1 MKQRLTALLM
11 LVSLV
16 AAGQGR
22 LGIQRYGHVVLPVKS
37 LAASIPFYSNV
48 LGLKPIAVPSG
59 IASSQAWFEI
69 GSGQQ
74 IRLVEGRTEA
84 SRSAGTAINL
94 ALIVSSLR
102 QTEQQLRQRGVNVSR
117 QSMSTG
123 RSVLFVSDPDGYVVE
138 FNEGKSEGPGF
149 LQSAAKSIW
158 RSMTEVE

>member
-1 MKQRLTALLM
+1 MKQRLTVILL

-37 LAASIPFYSNV
+37 LAASIPFYNNV
-48 LGLKPIAVPSG
+48 LGLKPVAVPSG
-59 IASSQAWFEI
+59 VASSQAWFEI
-69 GSGQQ
+69 GGGQQ
-74 IRLVEGRTEA
+74 IRLIEGRSDA
-84 SRSAGTAINL
+84 SRPTTMNL
-94 ALIVSSLR
+94 ALVVSSLK
-102 QTEQQLRQRGVNVSR
+102 QTEQQLKQRGVAISR

-123 RSVLFVSDPDGYVVE
+123 QNSLYVSDPDGYVFE